1 MGTVPISVIYGHKY
15 PLDQKVIKSRDAQ
28 TSTSTSRITEKIW
41 PSSLNSSRQQLNYD
55 RTGNPNI
62 SSWIHQTPMT
72 TEVSRK
78 YFRKPNVV
86 SHRAYTVEPLGS
98 YTRLRTA
105 TVTPQDVSCYTT
117 HKTNKAKSYSKPV
130 PWYSVLR

>member
-41 PSSLNSSRQQLNYD
+41 PSSLSSSRQQLNYD
-55 RTGNPNI
+55 RMGNLNI
-62 SSWIHQTPMT
+62 SSGIYQTPMT
-72 TEVSRK
+72 TEVRRK
-78 YFRKPNVV
+78 QYRKPNVV
-86 SHRAYTVEPLGS
+86 SHRAYTVEPLVS
-98 YTRLRTA
+98 YTRQRTA
-105 TVTPQDVSCYTT
+105 TVEPHVVSCYTT
-117 HKTNKAKSYSKPV
+117 HITNEAKSYSKPV